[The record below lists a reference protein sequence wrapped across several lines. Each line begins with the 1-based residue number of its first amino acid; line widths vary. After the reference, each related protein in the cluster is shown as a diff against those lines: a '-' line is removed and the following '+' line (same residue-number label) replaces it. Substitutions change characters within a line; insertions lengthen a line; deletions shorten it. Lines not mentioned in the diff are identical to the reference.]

1 MHIQP
6 PSALIVGPSGSGK
19 TSSIATQLVAG
30 LEVFVIVTEPGGVES
45 LLDSVER
52 LKAPIDNLHWTTATP
67 ASAGWMGLEDM
78 ITKINIMDQ
87 KGLADVRDMGK
98 SGFRDPAIRFLNAFR
113 NFKCERDGQTY
124 GDFTSWDDSR
134 SLNVDSLSGWSDI
147 AWGATVGY
155 KPTANPGEW
164 GIGQKFIANMLLKIN
179 NDRRCYFN
187 LFAHMEKE
195 MDEMSGVKRIM
206 VSTIGA
212 KLAPQ
217 IPKFFSEVIKAQRT
231 MDSKGGAEFT
241 WSTLASDMDLKNR
254 ALPVSA
260 KLPPDFGQIVAAH
273 VRRKN
278 MARGAAATPQSTQ
291 ATQASP
297 SANPVMP
304 QAPMS
309 PATAASTQQ
318 RT

>member
-1 MHIQP
+1 MQIQP
-6 PSALIVGPSGSGK
+6 PSALVVGASGSGK

-30 LEVFVIVTEPGGVES
+30 LEVFVIITEPGGVES
-45 LLDSVER
+45 LLDSVAR
-52 LKAPIDNLHWTTATP
+52 LKAPIDNLHWTTALP
-67 ASAGWMGLEDM
+67 ASAGWTGLEDM
-78 ITKINIMDQ
+78 ISKINAMDQ

-98 SGFRDPAIRFLNAFR
+98 NNFRAPAMKFLDAFR
-113 NFKCERDGQTY
+113 SFSCERDGKNY
-124 GDFTSWDDSR
+124 GDFTTWDDTR

-155 KPTANPGEW
+155 KPTASPGEW

-195 MDEMSGVKRIM
+195 MDEMLGVKKIM

-241 WSTLASDMDLKNR
+241 WSTVASDMDLKNR

-260 KLPPDFGQIVAAH
+260 KLPPDFGLIVAAH
-273 VRRKN
+273 NRRKN
-278 MARGAAATPQSTQ
+278 MASGSAATAQPQTTQ
-291 ATQASP
+291 DAPA
-297 SANPVMP
+297 APVMP
-304 QAPMS
+304 KAPMS
-309 PATAASTQQ
+309 PATAAQQ
-318 RT
+318 KVS